1 MRERDFL
8 PDWRN
13 AGAYTYTE
21 KLTRAGW
28 AWEFLR
34 RNSAFQ
40 EDYARVVEA
49 SGPRKIK
56 RTSVREMQALAPW
69 GVTWC
74 DPPHVSALDAIV
86 FWQPRVCT
94 DILDL
99 QVSALATDCQTD
111 TVLRETV
118 AQAVKLRSPGCR
130 HLLLCDGLFRLQ
142 LRLRGQFRLNGRLVM
157 PVTFP
162 RSALKARLRLL
173 SCFHEF
179 LHTGKLAAKYFPKD
193 PRRLRFLMVLRA
205 LDGENASASHREIA
219 VALFG
224 LDRVKASWNDPR
236 GHMRDNVRRALKR
249 GRTLMKGGY
258 VRLLR

>member
-13 AGAYTYTE
+13 AGAYSYTE

-34 RNSAFQ
+34 RNSAFRA
-40 EDYARVVEA
+40 DYARVVEA
-49 SGPRKIK
+49 SGPHRSK
-56 RTSVREMQALAPW
+56 RIGVREMRALNPW
-69 GVTWC
+69 GIAWC

-86 FWQPRVCT
+86 FWQPRMGTHV
-94 DILDL
+94 LEL
-99 QVSALATDCQTD
+99 QVSTLAPECESDTSLQD
-111 TVLRETV
+111 TVAR
-118 AQAVKLRSPGCR
+118 AVKLHSPGCC

-142 LRLRGQFRLNGRLVM
+142 LRLRGQFRRNGRLVM
-157 PVTFP
+157 PVAFP

-179 LHTGKLAAKYFPKD
+179 VHSGKLAAKYFPKD
-193 PRRLRFLMVLRA
+193 PRRVRFLMVLRA
-205 LDGENASASHREIA
+205 LDGENAAASHQEIA

-224 LDRVKASWNDPR
+224 LERVQSSWNDPR
-236 GHMRDNVRRALKR
+236 GHMRDSIRRALKR

-258 VRLLR
+258 IRILR